1 MMTVFIIIF
10 FTEHRAWNEQVNKFH
25 AGIKKTKQLLD

>member
-1 MMTVFIIIF
+1 MMIVFIIIF
-10 FTEHRAWNEQVNKFH
+10 FTEHRVWNEQVNKFH